1 MQLHKPNL
9 QEFLAA
15 IKSSSTCSRN
25 ALRICSGN
33 FLVLEI
39 SSSVI
44 KNNQLLGSQA
54 RGKDSWIATYSCT
67 KSDTGFRCCVF
78 TSMSNNFCTLC
89 GDFWA
94 DSHSGSS
101 TMPAALLRVDHRTLV
116 AVRRSDSFSR
126 VGPNFPAVSMV
137 LWSFIIFRDF
147 LGFPDF
153 KISSPHAQGPRIPNW
168 IVPLFRE
175 LPQWTWSEWS
185 PSVIRPHSP
194 T

>member
-54 RGKDSWIATYSCT
+54 RGKDSWIATYSCA

-116 AVRRSDSFSR
+116 AVGDSMPKVEKKNKSRKSTCQNRSV
-126 VGPNFPAVSMV
+126 VGNLTPKPHTKKA
-137 LWSFIIFRDF
+137 LF
-147 LGFPDF
+147 L
-153 KISSPHAQGPRIPNW
+153 KLR
-168 IVPLFRE
+168 
-175 LPQWTWSEWS
+175 
-185 PSVIRPHSP
+185 
-194 T
+194 